1 MSCASLSGV
10 KALRLLLACMSA
22 SVALA
27 VVAVVAFAAPG
38 AVGLAA
44 SPTAGAA
51 AAQYCPPGVLAQ
63 RKALVKRYL
72 KQMPAAKKAYF
83 RKTKSVKARK
93 AFVKKQ
99 LAQLKALQRA
109 VQNCD

>member
-1 MSCASLSGV
+1 MKTARFLISTVAASL
-10 KALRLLLACMSA
+10 
-22 SVALA
+22 ALA

-51 AAQYCPPGVLAQ
+51 QAVYCPPVELNR
-63 RKALVKRYL
+63 RKAVVKRYQRQL
-72 KQMPAAKKAYF
+72 APARKAFF
-83 RKTKSVKARK
+83 RKTRNAKKRK

-99 LAQLKALQRA
+99 AAQLKALQRI
-109 VQNCD
+109 VKRCN